1 MVAAAAAT
9 VPADAAASEGTA
21 KETVEKKLKQAK
33 RKKETNPVPADSS
46 AGFEKLFCRSST
58 GHAGPPTAAVT
69 DVSENIESGNMG
81 VEETPNTQIGAV
93 IEDPPESQKGE
104 LSAERENASSVEETP
119 GSIAILSATRSE
131 SLLPPGECKE
141 ELPEETEHTSGI

>member
-1 MVAAAAAT
+1 MK
-9 VPADAAASEGTA
+9 PR
-21 KETVEKKLKQAK
+21 KQATK
-33 RKKETNPVPADSS
+33 RKQTNPPPIDSS
-46 AGFEKLFCRSST
+46 TGCDRLFQMSST

-81 VEETPNTQIGAV
+81 VEETEIRSV
-93 IEDPPESQKGE
+93 IEDPTESQKGE

-119 GSIAILSATRSE
+119 GSIAILSATCSE

-141 ELPEETEHTSGI
+141 ELPEETGMCAIEELFGAADDDGVS